1 MLIIQ
6 RYCEKG
12 GIKYSILETTGKGQ
26 QNGKLMEAIITCNIH
41 ARELLASEACLEFAR
56 EIVKGDKER
65 SRFVRDGASF
75 RIFYHGN

>member
-1 MLIIQ
+1 
-6 RYCEKG
+6 
-12 GIKYSILETTGKGQ
+12 
-26 QNGKLMEAIITCNIH
+26 MEAIITCNIH